1 MIRWLVVAGLILVAA
16 LVLESGLLAYSMYAL
31 VALVLISRGL
41 AAGKLD
47 NLVARRKGASL
58 VREIGGVA
66 KMRVTVSNTAA
77 APIPW
82 VLLEDLVA
90 REATDPRTGGL
101 KAKGKRI
108 RLAMMAPKGAI
119 TLEYSLECLR
129 RGYYQIGP
137 LVVENGD
144 LFGLYRKFRVMAPP
158 AFLLVLPKVVPLVGY
173 DIASR
178 RPIGEIRLTHR
189 LFEDPTRMAGV
200 REYTPGDPL
209 NRVHWKATARTGIIH
224 CRVFE
229 PSCLAGATIVLDFH
243 SDGYP
248 AQGEPARGDLA
259 VTAAASLVGAL
270 CELKQQ
276 VGLVTNGRD
285 ARDRIRDEGYM
296 LEPGRRSDTRGA
308 NAMAKSSQRLE
319 PQVLPVRR
327 TDEQLERARELLAR
341 LEKTEGLPLERLL
354 AECRDRIPRDTTLLA
369 LLPRVSIEAAAALG
383 DMRRQGYAVGV
394 ILVMMDQGELAM
406 SLARLAAERIHDVR
420 HLESEAL
427 LPELC
432 LNQIDRSSPYGLA
445 VE

>member
-1 MIRWLVVAGLILVAA
+1 M
-16 LVLESGLLAYSMYAL
+16 
-31 VALVLISRGL
+31 
-41 AAGKLD
+41 
-47 NLVARRKGASL
+47 
-58 VREIGGVA
+58 
-66 KMRVTVSNTAA
+66 
-77 APIPW
+77 
-82 VLLEDLVA
+82 
-90 REATDPRTGGL
+90 
-101 KAKGKRI
+101 
-108 RLAMMAPKGAI
+108 
-119 TLEYSLECLR
+119 
-129 RGYYQIGP
+129 
-137 LVVENGD
+137 
-144 LFGLYRKFRVMAPP
+144 
-158 AFLLVLPKVVPLVGY
+158 
-173 DIASR
+173 
-178 RPIGEIRLTHR
+178 
-189 LFEDPTRMAGV
+189 
-200 REYTPGDPL
+200 
-209 NRVHWKATARTGIIH
+209 
-224 CRVFE
+224 
-229 PSCLAGATIVLDFH
+229 
-243 SDGYP
+243 
-248 AQGEPARGDLA
+248 A

-308 NAMAKSSQRLE
+308 NAMSKSSQRLE

-327 TDEQLERARELLAR
+327 SDEQLERARELLAR

>member
-41 AAGKLD
+41 AAGRLD
-47 NLVARRKGASL
+47 NLAAKRKGASM
-58 VREIGGVA
+58 VREIGGIA
-66 KMRVTVSNTAA
+66 KMRVTVSNNAA

-101 KAKGKRI
+101 KVKGKRI
-108 RLAMMAPKGAI
+108 RLAMMAPRGSI
-119 TLEYSLECLR
+119 TLEYTLECLR

-158 AFLLVLPKVVPLVGY
+158 AFLLVLPRVVPLVGY

-200 REYTPGDPL
+200 REYAPGDPL

-243 SDGYP
+243 ADGYP
-248 AQGEPARGDLA
+248 AQGEPARSDLA

-285 ARDRIRDEGYM
+285 ARDRIRDEGYL

-308 NAMAKSSQRLE
+308 NSLAKTSQRLE

-327 TDEQLERARELLAR
+327 ADGQLERAREMLAR
-341 LEKTEGLPLERLL
+341 LEKTDGLPLEGLL
-354 AECRDRIPRDTTLLA
+354 AACRDRIPRDTTLLA
-369 LLPRVSIEAAAALG
+369 LLPRVSLEAAAALG

-394 ILVMMDQGELAM
+394 ILVMMDSGELAL
-406 SLARLAAERIHDVR
+406 SLARLAAERIHDIR

-445 VE
+445 AR

>member
-1 MIRWLVVAGLILVAA
+1 MTRWLVVAGLILAAA

-31 VALVLISRGL
+31 LALLLISRGL

-47 NLVARRKGASL
+47 HLAASRDGL
-58 VREIGGVA
+58 GISREVGGTVR
-66 KMRVTVSNTAA
+66 MRVSVTNTSS

-82 VLLEDLVA
+82 ILLEDLVA
-90 REATDPRTGGL
+90 REAIDPRKGSL
-101 KAKGKRI
+101 KVKGRRV
-108 RLAMMAPKGAI
+108 RLAMMAPKGTI
-119 TLEYSLECLR
+119 TLEYTIECLR
-129 RGYYQIGP
+129 RGYFQIGP

-158 AFLLVLPKVVPLVGY
+158 AFLLVLPKVVPLAGY

-189 LFEDPTRMAGV
+189 LFEDVTRMAGI
-200 REYTPGDPL
+200 REYAPGDPL
-209 NRVHWKATARTGIIH
+209 NRVHWKATARSGTLQ

-243 SDGYP
+243 ADGYP
-248 AQGEPARGDLA
+248 AQGEPARSDLA

-270 CELKQQ
+270 CELRQQ

-285 ARDRIRDEGYM
+285 ARDRILSEGYV
-296 LEPGRRSDTRGA
+296 LEPTKRSDTAGA
-308 NAMAKSSQRLE
+308 NFIAKTSDRLA

-327 TDEQLERARELLAR
+327 SDDQLDRARELLAR
-341 LEKTEGLPLERLL
+341 LEKTDGLPLEQLL
-354 AECRDRIPRDTTLLA
+354 AAGRDRIPRDTTILA
-369 LLPRVSIEAAAALG
+369 LLPRVSMEAAAALG

-394 ILVMMDQGELAM
+394 ILIMMESGELAL

-420 HLESEAL
+420 HLESESR

-432 LNQIDRSSPYGLA
+432 LNQVDRSAPYGLVA
-445 VE
+445 E

>member
-1 MIRWLVVAGLILVAA
+1 MIRWLVVAGLILGAA

-31 VALVLISRGL
+31 AALVLISRGL
-41 AAGKLD
+41 AAGRLD
-47 NLVARRKGASL
+47 NLEARRRGASIT
-58 VREIGGVA
+58 REIGGSV
-66 KMRVTVSNTAA
+66 KMRVTVTNTAA

-82 VLLEDLVA
+82 VLLEDLLA
-90 REATDPRTGGL
+90 REAIDPRTGGL
-101 KAKGKRI
+101 KARGKRI
-108 RLAMMAPKGAI
+108 RLAMMAPKGTI
-119 TLEYSLECLR
+119 TLEYTLECLR
-129 RGYYQIGP
+129 CGYYQLGP

-158 AFLLVLPKVVPLVGY
+158 AFLLVLPRVVPLVGY

-189 LFEDPTRMAGV
+189 LYEDPTRMAGV

-209 NRVHWKATARTGIIH
+209 NRVHWKATARSGTLH

-229 PSCLAGATIVLDFH
+229 PSCLAGATIALDFH
-243 SDGYP
+243 ADGYP
-248 AQGEPARGDLA
+248 AQGEPARSDLA

-296 LEPGRRSDTRGA
+296 LEPGRRSDTRDA
-308 NAMAKSSQRLE
+308 NAPAKASHKLE

-327 TDEQLERARELLAR
+327 ADTQLERARELLGR
-341 LEKTEGLPLERLL
+341 LEKTDGLPFERLL
-354 AECRDRIPRDTTLLA
+354 AECRDRIPRDTTLMA
-369 LLPRVSIEAAAALG
+369 LLPRVSIESAAALG

-394 ILVMMDQGELAM
+394 ILVMMDQGELAL
-406 SLARLAAERIHDVR
+406 SLARLGAERIHDVR

-432 LNQIDRSSPYGLA
+432 LNQVDRSSPYGLA